1 LSFKDTD
8 LRDVFRALSIQNGLN
23 IFLDNSITKR
33 VTVSLSKVRVYDALK
48 FLSEQ
53 NSLLLTLDGGIFKV
67 TPPPPPRAPVPPPPR
82 VPAVSFEKGLLSV
95 ILKGDELESV
105 IAELQKKTGK
115 NILTISGTTGTLSG
129 RLMDVDFDIGFTQIF
144 NNNGFAVQ
152 KKNGIYL
159 VSRLDH
165 FVGTQGSASREQT
178 GPYWI
183 SVKDSL
189 VTIDVTNAPLDR
201 VLPDLIRQRNTD
213 VVFYNQPTGS
223 VTART
228 TGVHL
233 ERALDLILRNT
244 PYTYKE
250 TDGVYFIG
258 EKSNKAL
265 NSTRLLKLKYL
276 RAEQVM
282 EWIPQSLATQAT
294 IKASKEHNGFIV
306 IAPTDVVEQMK
317 EYLDQVDKPIA
328 QVLIEALVVDYDVS
342 EGSEL
347 GIQAGLGGSQDTIG
361 FNRTGTLVPQIDMK
375 MNGTAVNRVLEHI
388 GKFKVFGTELDFAS
402 LGKLPKDFYLNLKA
416 LEKEGLANVKSR
428 PIIATVNGH
437 KATLSVG
444 TTQYFLLKTTTP
456 YRDQNQVLLQESQ
469 AFQTIEADVK
479 LEITPYVGS
488 EGTISLD
495 IKPDF
500 QTPVGQLSPDIPPTI
515 SKRTMS
521 STLIVKEGETVVLG
535 GLVQES
541 ETETSTQVPI
551 LGSIPLLGKLFSS
564 TVKSKRKAELMI
576 YITPHISYGEPF
588 KTAYEMNPD

>member
-1 LSFKDTD
+1 MPARGQGRSGSLSADTVASEQALPPGASDTTSVSFKDTD
-8 LRDVFRALSIQNGLN
+8 LRDIFRALSIQNGLN

-33 VTVSLSKVRVYDALK
+33 VTVSLSRVRVYDALK
-48 FLSEQ
+48 FLSEE
-53 NSLLLTLDGGIFKV
+53 NALTLTLDGGIFKIA
-67 TPPPPPRAPVPPPPR
+67 PPPPPPAPAPPPPH
-82 VPAVSFEKGLLSV
+82 VPAVSFENGLLGV

-105 IAELQKKTGK
+105 IAEIQKKTGK
-115 NILTISGTTGTLSG
+115 NVLTISGTTGTLSG
-129 RLMDVDFDIGFTQIF
+129 RLIDVDFDIGFTQLL

-165 FVGTQGSASREQT
+165 FVGTQGTASREQT

-189 VTIDVTNAPLDR
+189 VTIDVTNAPLER

-228 TGVHL
+228 TGVRL

-250 TDGVYFIG
+250 TEGVYFIG
-258 EKSNKAL
+258 EKTNKAL
-265 NSTRLLKLKYL
+265 MATRLLRLKYL

-282 EWIPQSLATQAT
+282 EWVPQSISSQAT

-306 IAPTDVVEQMK
+306 IAPTDVVEQMR
-317 EYLDQVDKPIA
+317 EYLDQIDKPIA

-347 GIQAGLGGSQDTIG
+347 GIQAGLGGSQDTTG
-361 FNRTGTLVPQIDMK
+361 FNRTGMLVPQIDMK

-388 GKFKVFGTELDFAS
+388 GKVRVFGTELDFAS

-444 TTQYFLLKTTTP
+444 TTQYYLLKTTTP

-469 AFQTIEADVK
+469 TFQTIEADVK
-479 LEITPYVGS
+479 LEITPFVGA
-488 EGTISLD
+488 GGIISLD

-500 QTPVGQLSPDIPPTI
+500 QTPIGQL
-515 SKRTMS
+515 
-521 STLIVKEGETVVLG
+521 
-535 GLVQES
+535 
-541 ETETSTQVPI
+541 
-551 LGSIPLLGKLFSS
+551 
-564 TVKSKRKAELMI
+564 
-576 YITPHISYGEPF
+576 
-588 KTAYEMNPD
+588 